1 MIKLSS
7 RYTTT
12 TDTNGNVISVRK
24 SKVTETYSLYTVKQG
39 DTMDL
44 LAAQVYGDP
53 TQYWRIADMNPHIS
67 FPDLIQVGDVL
78 RIPQ

>member
-1 MIKLSS
+1 MIKISS

-12 TDTNGNVISVRK
+12 TDASGNVISVRK
-24 SKVTETYSLYTVKQG
+24 PKVTETYSLYTVKQG

-53 TQYWRIADMNPHIS
+53 TQYWRIADMNPHIT

>member
-1 MIKLSS
+1 MINISS

-12 TDTNGNVISVRK
+12 TAEDGKVISIRK
-24 SKVTETYSLYTVKQG
+24 ALNATRYTVYTVRDG

-44 LAAQVYGDP
+44 LSTRLFGDP
-53 TQYWRIADMNPHIS
+53 TQWWRIADMNPHIS

-78 RIPQ
+78 RLPE